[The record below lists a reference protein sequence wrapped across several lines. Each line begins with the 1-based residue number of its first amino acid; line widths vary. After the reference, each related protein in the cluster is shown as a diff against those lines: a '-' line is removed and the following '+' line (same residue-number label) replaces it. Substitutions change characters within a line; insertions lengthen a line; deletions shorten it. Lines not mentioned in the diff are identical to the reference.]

1 MAVPVEI
8 RPMSLQKRIWDLL
21 VLAIFVAAAAFATAP
36 WFAFRALAAAAAYE
50 DVAAIGKLVD
60 FPAVRVSLTA
70 QLDQAAPAAAA
81 EPPSLWRDP
90 LGAMRRAIAPIAP
103 PQEPRVDRYLTVAGL
118 SALTRGY
125 PPGQA
130 PPPPADPGAW
140 TRLRSALG
148 GPHPSFAYWDPNR
161 ARIAVRR
168 PRQRGKVTVFT
179 FERRGWLAWTLV
191 QIRLPPDERT

>member
-1 MAVPVEI
+1 MT
-8 RPMSLQKRIWDLL
+8 LQKRLWDLV
-21 VLAIFVAAAAFATAP
+21 VLAIFVSAAVFATAP
-36 WFAFRALAAAAAYE
+36 WFAFRALAAAARYE

-60 FPAVRVSLTA
+60 FPAVRASLTG

-103 PQEPRVDRYLTVAGL
+103 QQEPRVDRYLTVAGL

-125 PPGQA
+125 PPGKA
-130 PPPPADPGAW
+130 PPEPQDPGLLA
-140 TRLRSALG
+140 RIGASLG

-161 ARIAVRR
+161 VRIAVRR
-168 PRQRGKVTVFT
+168 PHPRGKVTVFT
-179 FERRGWLAWTLV
+179 FERRGLLSWTLV
-191 QIRLPPDERT
+191 QIRLPPDERS